1 MVFML
6 LVFIRYHILLML
18 VLSMNNLQTIPKIF
32 NRFFLRV
39 RFECCFRSCMFMY
52 HIYLLAFEAFFITAF
67 YWLLLP
73 AFSFLL
79 ASLVFFSE
87 ILQIRPGLPILKVIS
102 CIGFRGVWGLLTFS
116 SCDVCVCIRRSL
128 RCLVKQWN
136 MLVVYSAMLFFGR
149 SSSWNMPSRRVLWTC
164 HGVVGEWAAK
174 VEVEAAEVVAGV
186 DPRTKCH
193 SSMHTLYEL
202 HREIYWELLHYWG
215 DISSFALY
223 LIPKALCIGRVPII
237 RWLLFW

>member
-1 MVFML
+1 ML
-6 LVFIRYHILLML
+6 LSIMHVY
-18 VLSMNNLQTIPKIF
+18 VS
-32 NRFFLRV
+32 
-39 RFECCFRSCMFMY
+39 
-52 HIYLLAFEAFFITAF
+52 YLLACFWSILHNCF
-67 YWLLLP
+67 LLTFTSCIQ
-73 AFSFLL
+73 FSF
-79 ASLVFFSE
+79 SQPSFFSE

-149 SSSWNMPSRRVLWTC
+149 SSSWNMPSRRVRWTC